1 MFKTKKT
8 QFAKGAVA
16 VLLSFGIL
24 AGPSAPIVSA
34 ASEAIQNEM
43 TDDTTSNEVTS
54 DTTSV
59 VEESVPVENNTANT
73 LTTDNTEVSA
83 NYSENTE
90 QPIQTEEAIA
100 PLPENVIEK
109 NQKEVTSSKSMVTPT
124 AVTEKSSE
132 TTTKPKAEVENQNV
146 TETSK
151 EVGLP
156 ETGEDKTNRIT
167 TGIVL
172 ASIAAT
178 ITALGSFI
186 NKKN

>member
-1 MFKTKKT
+1 MFGSSAESIFKVYEKAQQSNPNVVKKR
-8 QFAKGAVA
+8 
-16 VLLSFGIL
+16 
-24 AGPSAPIVSA
+24 
-34 ASEAIQNEM
+34 
-43 TDDTTSNEVTS
+43 
-54 DTTSV
+54 
-59 VEESVPVENNTANT
+59 
-73 LTTDNTEVSA
+73 
-83 NYSENTE
+83 
-90 QPIQTEEAIA
+90 IA
-100 PLPENVIEK
+100 MIEK
-109 NQKEVTSSKSMVTPT
+109 NQKEVTSSKFMVTPT
-124 AVTEKSSE
+124 AVTKKSSE

-156 ETGEDKTNRIT
+156 ETGEDKTNLIT